1 MTVEFSDLE
10 AFGLGK
16 FQERWHRGQP
26 KVHIEHHRAGFASD
40 GTCREFKVVDVIQTG
55 TPKKIL
61 VDDVNE
67 AQLELDRRRHGEEDD
82 AASKTWRPI
91 VDDYNCH
98 EEVCQRRRLSSAE
111 LKAVNE
117 HCTTNSFKTCRYVYD
132 DIDSERIKAIQIR
145 IRRCSFDM
153 IAGV

>member
-82 AASKTWRPI
+82 AASKTWRPMKLALI
-91 VDDYNCH
+91 
-98 EEVCQRRRLSSAE
+98 
-111 LKAVNE
+111 
-117 HCTTNSFKTCRYVYD
+117 F
-132 DIDSERIKAIQIR
+132 
-145 IRRCSFDM
+145 
-153 IAGV
+153 